1 MSFSTD
7 PRFPVT
13 TEDDTAAR
21 RILLLFAA
29 SLIVV
34 GLGGLLA
41 VTVTHWPG
49 KATRTA
55 VAKDAGTPSSGLG
68 PQPGDDV
75 AGYLA
80 NRSTAL
86 AAATGDRTA
95 VISLP
100 DYVSEAQARAAV
112 GPAKVVGVLAAV
124 PGGLPGVVTGSMS
137 DWVNGQVADKRSDR
151 DEMKQL
157 VPTVDDPQFKAFYQ
171 DEIARL
177 NKLLDGVS
185 ADGPLVF
192 GVVVQAPAAALQTLG
207 GSGQVR
213 LVDVAP
219 PGVVRPGTA
228 FRGLRPEETA
238 KANDPPTRTS

>member
-13 TEDDTAAR
+13 TDDDTAAR

-41 VTVTHWPG
+41 VTITHWPG
-49 KATRTA
+49 KSTPTA
-55 VAKDAGTPSSGLG
+55 VAKDAGTLSSGLG
-68 PQPGDDV
+68 PQPGDDI
-75 AGYLA
+75 AGYLSS
-80 NRSTAL
+80 RSTAL
-86 AAATGDRTA
+86 AAATGNRTA
-95 VISLP
+95 VVSLP
-100 DYVSEAQARAAV
+100 DYVSEAQARGAV
-112 GPAKVVGVLAAV
+112 GQAKVVGLLAAV
-124 PGGLPGVVTGSMS
+124 PGGLPAVVTGSMT

-157 VPTVDDPQFKAFYQ
+157 LPTVDDPQFKAFYQ

-185 ADGPLVF
+185 PDGPLVF
-192 GVVVQAPAAALQTLG
+192 GVVVEAPSAALQALG
-207 GSGQVR
+207 AAGQVR

-219 PGVVRPGTA
+219 PGVVAPGTA

-238 KANDPPTRTS
+238 KANDPPTRPS